1 MVVHASN
8 WNLAD
13 FKFFSKFINLRARLN
28 IEEEVRKRHV
38 RLHETVQ
45 NGGGWMYPKQQH
57 PLCRLGCV
65 FGHLRVANYGMGKS
79 EVLPRLSLFREEKL
93 LARVTLKNCEN

>member
-1 MVVHASN
+1 MVVYASN

-45 NGGGWMYPKQQH
+45 IGGGWMYLKQQH

-65 FGHLRVANYGMGKS
+65 FWALRVVNQSICFS
-79 EVLPRLSLFREEKL
+79 EVQPRVSLFKGKIASL
-93 LARVTLKNCEN
+93 KPLKNCLN

>member
-1 MVVHASN
+1 MHTYSSMVVHASN

-45 NGGGWMYPKQQH
+45 IGGGWMYLKQQH

-65 FGHLRVANYGMGKS
+65 FWALRVANYGMGKN
-79 EVLPRLSLFREEKL
+79 EVQSCFS
-93 LARVTLKNCEN
+93 